1 MRIED
6 ATSTMCIW
14 EIELSYKR
22 GEIIR
27 PVYQHLQTMALH
39 TRQHTYIC
47 ASPYPITRSS
57 SPSPNDWFIGPKC
70 DEDQHVRNLPRT
82 TAATRNNKHIFD
94 ALEQLAAP
102 RPQNQP
108 SKCGHAIRIFLCV
121 GNGDPLNAGR
131 WGSMCHSCPSNN
143 RIRWLTNRLESS
155 LIQDN
160 AELQD
165 WFAIRHEING
175 IKHTGLTPTR
185 RQALQALTDLSA
197 STPPSS
203 PTRPARLPRRHAQ
216 PKPQAPAS
224 ASTSNAPAAPI
235 SDEAKLNKELG
246 VLLTFWTKNNIDPIS
261 TTIFPRF
268 DSRVRLTDFKVEL
281 GALNIEQSA
290 PIEIFHFGYS
300 EWKAARWDTPHL
312 VDPRSRVLLAHFEGV
327 TNLVNFDDTLTWAF
341 PNVPTFQND
350 KKGKRRAF

>member
-1 MRIED
+1 
-6 ATSTMCIW
+6 MCIW

-27 PVYQHLQTMALH
+27 PVYQHLQTMALRTH
-39 TRQHTYIC
+39 QHTYIC

-70 DEDQHVRNLPRT
+70 DEDQHVCNLPHT
-82 TAATRNNKHIFD
+82 TAATRNNKRIFD
-94 ALEQLAAP
+94 TLEQLAAP

-121 GNGDPLNAGR
+121 GNGDPLNAGH

-143 RIRWLTNRLESS
+143 CIQWLTNRLESS

-203 PTRPARLPRRHAQ
+203 PTRPAC
-216 PKPQAPAS
+216 
-224 ASTSNAPAAPI
+224 
-235 SDEAKLNKELG
+235 
-246 VLLTFWTKNNIDPIS
+246 
-261 TTIFPRF
+261 TTIFPHF
-268 DSRVRLTDFKVEL
+268 DSRVHLTDFKVEL

-341 PNVPTFQND
+341 PNAPTFQND